1 MEIWAGI
8 NVPSGIDPLIG
19 FHPVV
24 LLNPRSTACTT
35 ACIQKRKYVYWCIRV
50 FTCIHKMILCIHN
63 MIYRCW
69 LRMITF
75 WSGDKCEVAMHDTFQ
90 TSNRVVLSCMQKQH
104 NTTTVVRFTNKW
116 LLWTRSLIER
126 DYLLFILFISYYHK
140 KTWIICLKYIPEQSI
155 HLNKTIHI

>member
-69 LRMITF
+69 LRMIKF

-116 LLWTRSLIER
+116 QMTNEPDLLLKEIIYYSDYSSLVTTKRLE
-126 DYLLFILFISYYHK
+126 YV
-140 KTWIICLKYIPEQSI
+140 
-155 HLNKTIHI
+155 